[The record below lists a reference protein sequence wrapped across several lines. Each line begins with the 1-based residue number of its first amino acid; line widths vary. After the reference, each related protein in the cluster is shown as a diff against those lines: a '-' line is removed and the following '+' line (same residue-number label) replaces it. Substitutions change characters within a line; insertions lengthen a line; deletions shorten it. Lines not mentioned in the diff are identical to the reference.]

1 MKIEISNSECGI
13 STGSIVGGSEATPFS
28 IPWQIG
34 IVNVGSDR
42 IFCGGTLVSSTHVLT
57 AAHCMVGE
65 IEVIVGEHD
74 VNAEEDGT
82 RHEVC
87 GVTLHPNW
95 NSETTNY
102 DYAML
107 RLKEPVQIGNRAVPV
122 CLADSSLEGNALDN
136 KAVTVSGWGKLSESG
151 SQPTVLHTVNVQ
163 AMSNS
168 ECQESYGQSAIT
180 DAMLCAGQ
188 PEGEID
194 SCQGDSGGMLSN
206 TLYPNNFKKLYS
218 SIITNIYHIC
228 TSFYLFWKVR

>member
-1 MKIEISNSECGI
+1 M
-13 STGSIVGGSEATPFS
+13 
-28 IPWQIG
+28 
-34 IVNVGSDR
+34 GSDK
-42 IFCGGTLVSSTHVLT
+42 IFCGGTLISATHVLT

-74 VNAEEDGT
+74 MNAEEDGA

-87 GVTLHPNW
+87 GITSHPNW
-95 NSETTNY
+95 SSETTDY
-102 DYAML
+102 DYAMV
-107 RLKEPVQIGNRAVPV
+107 RLKVPAEMGSRAVPA
-122 CLADSSLEGNALDN
+122 CLADSSLEGDALDG
-136 KAVTVSGWGKLSESG
+136 KTVTVSGWGKLSESG

-194 SCQGDSGGMLSN
+194 SCQGDSGGMLIN
-206 TLYPNNFKKLYS
+206 TLYPNNFKK
-218 SIITNIYHIC
+218 
-228 TSFYLFWKVR
+228 F

>member
-1 MKIEISNSECGI
+1 MNLPFLHSTTLRLKIEISNSECGI
-13 STGSIVGGSEATPFS
+13 STSSIVGGSEATPFS
-28 IPWQIG
+28 IPWQVG
-34 IVNVGSDR
+34 IVNVESDR

-206 TLYPNNFKKLYS
+206 KLYLNNF
-218 SIITNIYHIC
+218 II
-228 TSFYLFWKVR
+228 LFHV